1 MNPPTT
7 TTTTIPSPP
16 TTTTTTTTM
25 NPPTTTT
32 TTIPSPPTTTTTTT
46 PSPPTTTTPSPP
58 TTTTTTPSPPTTTT
72 TTTPSP
78 PTTTTTTTPIP
89 PTTTTPSPPTTITT
103 TTPSPPTT
111 TTTTPSPPTTTTT
124 TPSPPTTTTT
134 TTPSPPT
141 TTTTTTPSPPTT
153 TTTTPSPPTTTTTTI
168 PSPPTTTTITTP
180 SPPTS
185 TTTITTTTTPSPPTT
200 TTTPS
205 QSTSTTTTTTATTS
219 TTTPSLPTTTT
230 TTSSTTTT
238 TTTTKNGKVKYGL
251 KIIHMHY
258 CVSRVV
264 LYKVL
269 QLGTPHKDPGVD
281 VITYLKSL
289 PSDYPVNYVNA
300 NANERKF
307 DLSQKAMIKVNT
319 SGDEFDITLLVQCIK
334 LACEGVVALD
344 NPSWWTNGNELEN
357 CVYMIKQQ
365 RNGAM
370 HGSLSITKAEFEG
383 REKNLCKLLIDTVNA
398 LHHRYHHS
406 MKTTE
411 RNELIK
417 EIKDNLASIRD
428 GNMLYD
434 LQCECQEELKT
445 SLKMMLHFNPVSFI
459 LGSSLALDVTLV
471 FTDIEIK
478 HGTHRRACIVS
489 YQDFLIE
496 IHKVPGRRVVLLEG
510 VAGSGKTTLITL
522 MLQEWCGGQGT
533 IKELDTY
540 QVLLHVVCRDPS
552 TNSYESLVQKSL
564 PTTFTQFGINTKPLL
579 AQCRILV
586 LIDGLDEATKASCD
600 LVNDVLHQLHGVD
613 ATIICTSRPERSP
626 YFENLVGSSIPITH
640 TSIMGIPENKRVEFV
655 EKNHR
660 ILQQQTHSGRDT
672 NQLIQLMQEK
682 VKLEHFRIP
691 LNLLLSAW
699 VWDQDPDALG
709 ITTTQTELYYHTH
722 RLSKMKLQQR
732 LSNHQATCD
741 MSQAIISDLID
752 EWEEVLCKELLV
764 ALSLNQLVLTPE
776 AVRRLRNEAM
786 NRGLP
791 DEEMLG
797 SFLTSKCIKLGLQ
810 QYSAPHKGLQD
821 YYAAL
826 HIVESLRKYHQ
837 VYTTSSIRKVLNDT
851 LASSITDLK
860 MYQNVLQHL
869 AGLLHLHIDRV
880 PNHMVVEVVELLRD
894 AGVRNREQ
902 WLDLVEDTKAS
913 PAVLTAIASNALPF
927 QGLWSSISSIFSH
940 PSINVKDGRVIALS
954 ALLPYLTPTE
964 VRVSIDGRP
973 PNLTPLV
980 DSLARHTY
988 TLELWDLWYHPNP
1001 TYTPNASIQT
1011 LLSSSGMVTFKGQ
1024 WIRGMESISPSLRYL
1039 SLSLSDGTHVTQLVP
1054 LLHSLPRLKYLEIH
1068 VPPSVSLADLST
1080 TTPLPEVPTRLQMS
1094 LIESTWSLL
1103 GFTRLPGAHLYQTD
1117 LRPGGE
1123 RRACQVVASLQPPN
1137 AYGWLYFPDSSLG
1150 PLEWELV
1157 LKTLGEFGVKARG
1170 IRAPGPSTTHDNNL
1184 DTIARTQLAGGCFER
1199 CDFSRWW

>member
-1 MNPPTT
+1 MNPPT
-7 TTTTIPSPP
+7 
-16 TTTTTTTTM
+16 
-25 NPPTTTT
+25 
-32 TTIPSPPTTTTTTT
+32 
-46 PSPPTTTTPSPP
+46 TTTTPSPP
-58 TTTTTTPSPPTTTT
+58 TTTTTTPSPLTTTTTTIPSPPTTTN

-78 PTTTTTTTPIP
+78 PT
-89 PTTTTPSPPTTITT
+89 STT

-134 TTPSPPT
+134 T
-141 TTTTTTPSPPTT
+141 
-153 TTTTPSPPTTTTTTI
+153 I
-168 PSPPTTTTITTP
+168 LIPPTTTTITTP

-185 TTTITTTTTPSPPTT
+185 TTTITTTTTPSPPTN

-264 LYKVL
+264 LYKVFR
-269 QLGTPHKDPGVD
+269 LGTPHKDPGVD
-281 VITYLKSL
+281 VITCLQSL

-300 NANERKF
+300 NANQRKF

-344 NPSWWTNGNELEN
+344 NSSWWTNGNELEN
-357 CVYMIKQQ
+357 CVYMI

-370 HGSLSITKAEFEG
+370 HGSLSITKAEFES
-383 REKNLCKLLIDTVNA
+383 REKNLL
-398 LHHRYHHS
+398 
-406 MKTTE
+406 
-411 RNELIK
+411 
-417 EIKDNLASIRD
+417 
-428 GNMLYD
+428 
-434 LQCECQEELKT
+434 
-445 SLKMMLHFNPVSFI
+445 SFI

-478 HGTHRRACIVS
+478 HWTNRRACVVS

-496 IHKVPGRRVVLLEG
+496 IHNVPGRRVVLLEG
-510 VAGSGKTTLITL
+510 VAG
-522 MLQEWCGGQGT
+522 
-533 IKELDTY
+533 
-540 QVLLHVVCRDPS
+540 
-552 TNSYESLVQKSL
+552 
-564 PTTFTQFGINTKPLL
+564 
-579 AQCRILV
+579 
-586 LIDGLDEATKASCD
+586 
-600 LVNDVLHQLHGVD
+600 
-613 ATIICTSRPERSP
+613 
-626 YFENLVGSSIPITH
+626 
-640 TSIMGIPENKRVEFV
+640 
-655 EKNHR
+655 
-660 ILQQQTHSGRDT
+660 
-672 NQLIQLMQEK
+672 
-682 VKLEHFRIP
+682 
-691 LNLLLSAW
+691 SAW

-732 LSNHQATCD
+732 LSNHKATCD
-741 MSQAIISDLID
+741 MSQATISDLID

-776 AVRRLRNEAM
+776 AVRRLRSEAM

-797 SFLTSKCIKLGLQ
+797 GFLTSKCIKLGLQ

-821 YYAAL
+821 YYVAL

-837 VYTTSSIRKVLNDT
+837 VYTTSSRLMSRPMMKRSSIRKVLNDT

-869 AGLLHLHIDRV
+869 AGLLHLHIDPV

-940 PSINVKDGRVIALS
+940 PSINVKDGRVIAYS

-964 VRVSIDGRP
+964 VRDSINGKP

-980 DSLARHTY
+980 DSLVRYTY

-1024 WIRGMESISPSLRYL
+1024 WTRGMESISPSLRYL
-1039 SLSLSDGTHVTQLVP
+1039 SLSLSDGNHVTQLVP

-1094 LIESTWSLL
+1094 LIESAWSLL

-1123 RRACQVVASLQPPN
+1123 SRACQVVASLQPPN
-1137 AYGWLYFPDSSLG
+1137 AYGWLYFPDSTLG

-1157 LKTLGEFGVKARG
+1157 LKTLGEFGVKAKG

-1184 DTIARTQLAGGCFER
+1184 DTIARTQLDGGYFER

>member
-1 MNPPTT
+1 
-7 TTTTIPSPP
+7 
-16 TTTTTTTTM
+16 
-25 NPPTTTT
+25 
-32 TTIPSPPTTTTTTT
+32 
-46 PSPPTTTTPSPP
+46 
-58 TTTTTTPSPPTTTT
+58 
-72 TTTPSP
+72 
-78 PTTTTTTTPIP
+78 
-89 PTTTTPSPPTTITT
+89 
-103 TTPSPPTT
+103 
-111 TTTTPSPPTTTTT
+111 
-124 TPSPPTTTTT
+124 
-134 TTPSPPT
+134 
-141 TTTTTTPSPPTT
+141 
-153 TTTTPSPPTTTTTTI
+153 
-168 PSPPTTTTITTP
+168 
-180 SPPTS
+180 
-185 TTTITTTTTPSPPTT
+185 
-200 TTTPS
+200 
-205 QSTSTTTTTTATTS
+205 
-219 TTTPSLPTTTT
+219 
-230 TTSSTTTT
+230 
-238 TTTTKNGKVKYGL
+238 
-251 KIIHMHY
+251 
-258 CVSRVV
+258 
-264 LYKVL
+264 
-269 QLGTPHKDPGVD
+269 
-281 VITYLKSL
+281 
-289 PSDYPVNYVNA
+289 
-300 NANERKF
+300 
-307 DLSQKAMIKVNT
+307 
-319 SGDEFDITLLVQCIK
+319 
-334 LACEGVVALD
+334 
-344 NPSWWTNGNELEN
+344 
-357 CVYMIKQQ
+357 
-365 RNGAM
+365 M
-370 HGSLSITKAEFEG
+370 HGSLSITKAEFES

-434 LQCECQEELKT
+434 LQRECQEELKT
-445 SLKMMLHFNPVSFI
+445 ILKMMLHFNPVSFI

-478 HGTHRRACIVS
+478 HWTNRRACVVS

-496 IHKVPGRRVVLLEG
+496 IHNVPGRRVVLLEG

-552 TNSYESLVQKSL
+552 TNSYESLVQKYL

-586 LIDGLDEATKASCD
+586 LIDGLDEATKPSCD
-600 LVNDVLHQLHGVD
+600 L
-613 ATIICTSRPERSP
+613 
-626 YFENLVGSSIPITH
+626 
-640 TSIMGIPENKRVEFV
+640 
-655 EKNHR
+655 
-660 ILQQQTHSGRDT
+660 THSGRHT
-672 NQLIQLMQEK
+672 NQLVQLMQEK

-741 MSQAIISDLID
+741 MSQATISDLID
-752 EWEEVLCKELLV
+752 ELEEVLCKELLV

-776 AVRRLRNEAM
+776 AVRRLRSEAM

-797 SFLTSKCIKLGLQ
+797 GFLTSKCIKLGLQ

-821 YYAAL
+821 YYVAL

-837 VYTTSSIRKVLNDT
+837 VYTTSSRLMSRPMMKRSSIRKVLNDT
-851 LASSITDLK
+851 LASIITDLK

-869 AGLLHLHIDRV
+869 AGLLHLHIDPV

-927 QGLWSSISSIFSH
+927 QGLWSSISSISSH
-940 PSINVKDGRVIALS
+940 PSINVKDGRVIAYS
-954 ALLPYLTPTE
+954 ALLPYLTPTK
-964 VRVSIDGRP
+964 VRISIDGKP

-980 DSLARHTY
+980 DSLVRYTY

-1024 WIRGMESISPSLRYL
+1024 WTRGMESISPSLRYL

-1054 LLHSLPRLKYLEIH
+1054 LLHSLPRLKYL
-1068 VPPSVSLADLST
+1068 
-1080 TTPLPEVPTRLQMS
+1080 
-1094 LIESTWSLL
+1094 
-1103 GFTRLPGAHLYQTD
+1103 
-1117 LRPGGE
+1117 
-1123 RRACQVVASLQPPN
+1123 
-1137 AYGWLYFPDSSLG
+1137 
-1150 PLEWELV
+1150 
-1157 LKTLGEFGVKARG
+1157 G
-1170 IRAPGPSTTHDNNL
+1170 I
-1184 DTIARTQLAGGCFER
+1184 
-1199 CDFSRWW
+1199 